1 MKYKGFDDDDMYS
14 ISIHIYYTCG
24 GYEVDWMDHTVKK
37 LCLGN
42 MTAGSGPGM
51 LALCFDLFFF
61 VSFVFLGITEN
72 IML

>member
-1 MKYKGFDDDDMYS
+1 MMMICTASQY
-14 ISIHIYYTCG
+14 ISTTRV
-24 GYEVDWMDHTVKK
+24 VDTKLIGWTTQSK

-42 MTAGSGPGM
+42 MTAGSGPVM